1 MCQGG
6 WRRPRR
12 DPAAPRGPPP
22 REPDGIVQNT
32 TAFAERTDRGPSP
45 AHDNCTHRRFMQVP
59 LQITFRHLAH
69 SDALATHI
77 QRRAEKLEHLFDRM
91 ISCHVV
97 VELAGHHHHHGD
109 QYRVSIN
116 VGLPG
121 RELVVGHTPADE
133 RDRNAHATAD
143 RAFDEAARQLEDWV
157 QRRGAHRLEG

>member
-1 MCQGG
+1 
-6 WRRPRR
+6 
-12 DPAAPRGPPP
+12 
-22 REPDGIVQNT
+22 
-32 TAFAERTDRGPSP
+32 
-45 AHDNCTHRRFMQVP
+45 MQVP

-116 VGLPG
+116 MGLPG
-121 RELVVGHTPADE
+121 RELIVGGHPPSE
-133 RDRNAHATAD
+133 EHDRTNAHATAD
-143 RAFDEAARQLEDWV
+143 RAFDEATRQLEDWSR
-157 QRRGAHRLEG
+157 RRGDHRVER